1 MTKYIALLFAFM
13 IILSGCIEQPNSFS
27 KLPPGQWRGYLK
39 LTDPELNQLVNTDKK
54 VNDYFEL
61 PFNMEVEYVG
71 EDMKV
76 FLVNGQEKILV
87 EKVLIGRDPATA
99 KDTVFFDM
107 TAFDTAFEGFYEENF
122 IEGYWVVNYK
132 DNYKIPFVA
141 QYGQTH
147 RFIVNPDP
155 NTENFDGKW
164 KVIFEYDTDDAYP
177 AIAEFEQSGN
187 DINGTFLTETG
198 DYRYLSGDVYSD
210 KLRLSVFD
218 GSHAFLF
225 SGSIQS
231 DTIFG
236 EFRSG
241 KHYKSKWYA
250 VRDENF
256 ELQDAYAMTKQ
267 IKTEPVTFTFP
278 NTEGKNVTLSKPGEG
293 GKIKL
298 INIMGTWCP
307 NCKDEIHYLKEL
319 KEDFGAQLEI
329 YSIAYE
335 RYRDQQKSMDALNR
349 YKQVTKIDWTTLLGG
364 YANKSETTESLPF
377 LSKIYSYPTLVIMNQ
392 NNEIQHIHTGFN
404 GPATSKYESFKTEM
418 KHHLES
424 ILAE

>member
-1 MTKYIALLFAFM
+1 MKQTA
-13 IILSGCIEQPNSFS
+13 IILVLLILLLGCIEQPNSFT

-39 LTDPELNQLVNTDKK
+39 LTDPELDKLVDSDQK

-61 PFNMEVEYVG
+61 PFNMEVEYTG
-71 EDMKV
+71 EDMQV
-76 FLVNGQEKILV
+76 YFLNGEEKILV
-87 EKVLIGRDPATA
+87 EKVLYGRDPATA
-99 KDTVFFDM
+99 KDTIMLGM

-132 DNYKIPFVA
+132 ENYKIPFVA

-147 RFIVNPDP
+147 RFIANPEP
-155 NTENFDGKW
+155 NTNNFGGKW
-164 KVIFEYDTDDAYP
+164 KVMFEYDTDYAYP
-177 AIAEFEQSGN
+177 AIAEFNQNGN
-187 DINGTFLTETG
+187 ELNGTFLTETG
-198 DYRYLSGDVYSD
+198 DYRYLSGNAYSD

-225 SGSIQS
+225 SGSMQS

-241 KHYKSKWYA
+241 KHYKSKWFA

-256 ELQDAYAMTKQ
+256 ELKDAYDMTKQ
-267 IKTEPVTFTFP
+267 IKTEAVTFTFP
-278 NTEGKNVTLSKPGEG
+278 NTEGEAKTLSKPGEG

-298 INIMGTWCP
+298 VNIMGTWCP
-307 NCKDEIHYLKEL
+307 NCKDEILYLKEL
-319 KEDFGAQLEI
+319 KKDFGDNLEI

-335 RYRDQQKSMDALNR
+335 RYRDQEKSMAALRR
-349 YKQVTKIDWTTLLGG
+349 YMMVTEIDWTTLLGG
-364 YANKSETTESLPF
+364 YANKAETSESLPF
-377 LSKIYSYPTLVIMNQ
+377 LSKIYSYPTLIVMNQ
-392 NNEIQHIHTGFN
+392 QNEIKHIHTGFN
-404 GPATSKYESFKTEM
+404 GPATSKYTSFKTEM
-418 KHHLES
+418 NNHIES

>member
-122 IEGYWVVNYK
+122 IEGYWVENYK

-141 QYGQTH
+141 QYGLTH

-267 IKTEPVTFTFP
+267 IKTEPVIFTFP
-278 NTEGKNVTLSKPGEG
+278 NTEGKNLS
-293 GKIKL
+293 L
-298 INIMGTWCP
+298 I
-307 NCKDEIHYLKEL
+307 
-319 KEDFGAQLEI
+319 
-329 YSIAYE
+329 
-335 RYRDQQKSMDALNR
+335 
-349 YKQVTKIDWTTLLGG
+349 
-364 YANKSETTESLPF
+364 
-377 LSKIYSYPTLVIMNQ
+377 
-392 NNEIQHIHTGFN
+392 HI
-404 GPATSKYESFKTEM
+404 
-418 KHHLES
+418 
-424 ILAE
+424 